1 VWNPPRV
8 LAWNSHK
15 GYLLTLA
22 QAGVAVVPTVLL
34 QAEEASKLEQVVR
47 ERGWTEFVAKP
58 AVGADAWRVLR
69 GTSADMEAAREHVQA
84 ISSDGDVVV
93 QPYYRSVDDYGE
105 LSLIFIDGELTH
117 AVRRPA
123 EELAAVTEED
133 RAVAN
138 TALRAIMEPTLY
150 ARVDLVRDDA
160 GTMRLLELELVE
172 PSLFFELA
180 PRAAARLA
188 RAIAR
193 VL

>member
-1 VWNPPRV
+1 
-8 LAWNSHK
+8 
-15 GYLLTLA
+15 
-22 QAGVAVVPTVLL
+22 
-34 QAEEASKLEQVVR
+34 
-47 ERGWTEFVAKP
+47 
-58 AVGADAWRVLR
+58 
-69 GTSADMEAAREHVQA
+69 MEAAREHVQA

-105 LSLIFIDGELTH
+105 LSMIFIDGELTH